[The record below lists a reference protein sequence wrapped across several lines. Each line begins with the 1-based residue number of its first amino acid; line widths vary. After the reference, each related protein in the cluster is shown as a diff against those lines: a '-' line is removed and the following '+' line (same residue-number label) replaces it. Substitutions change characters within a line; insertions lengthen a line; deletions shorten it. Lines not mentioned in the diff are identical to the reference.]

1 MPRADPPRVAPHP
14 PGTAVHK
21 DAKDAKP
28 QHSKMFAFFFLIV
41 MSCALGLICVAS
53 LIQQRDLQLQ
63 RLAVRSLHSDHEHEH
78 DGLRGQMTELMQ
90 QPADEEEATNANANA
105 NANATATA
113 NAIATVTDWS
123 NFECVGWKAQ
133 RDCAPDGG
141 ADPHNDRPCNATVH
155 NGESGFCEVKHKV
168 TGDVQQVM
176 KMHCDSLRPDVSFKC
191 DEFATFLQ
199 FGQKAAQYVHD
210 SSFSMANC
218 RQKLVDDQVRA
229 AAAAEGKNQEKQNQ
243 VKDENWV
250 DKLKRG
256 VERKRTV
263 SPPPEDIKRLRKQV
277 QSPTSF
283 KRGIVFVVYEKML
296 QSVYASVKSMR
307 LMGCTLPVELWYKRS
322 ETDPTHP
329 LLRRLTG
336 QYGAYMREINDPR
349 ASKFYTKTYAVFY
362 SAFDQV
368 LLLDADNFA
377 VRDPTYLF
385 DTPEF
390 QDQGAIFWPDFWRPK
405 KTIFNIQPTSF
416 VWEVF
421 DLKPVDMFEQESG
434 QVLIDRSRHM
444 KALNVLMYYAFNP
457 SIFERLRLAWGDKD
471 LFRFAWLKTGSSFHM
486 IETPPGSAGLKLS
499 DQNIF
504 CGVTM
509 VQHDPQRGIVFLH
522 RNQEKLSSENRA
534 KVWAHVQDFRMDE
547 VSLDD
552 YDVRGANG
560 GRYFPQFKRC
570 YGKDIYYEN
579 AFTVKPIEELPFAG
593 LEQRLL
599 DLVQEAARI
608 DGTQQEQPNGVE
620 GEDVVD
626 VADPAKI

>member
-1 MPRADPPRVAPHP
+1 MQKADPPRVAPLSKA
-14 PGTAVHK
+14 AVHHHDAASK
-21 DAKDAKP
+21 DRDAKALCG
-28 QHSKMFAFFFLIV
+28 QHNKMFAFFFLIV

-63 RLAVRSLHSDHEHEH
+63 RLAVHSLHSDH
-78 DGLRGQMTELMQ
+78 DGGSTGLRGQMTELMQ
-90 QPADEEEATNANANA
+90 QPADEEEVAT
-105 NANATATA
+105 TATT
-113 NAIATVTDWS
+113 ATVAADTDWS
-123 NFECVGWKAQ
+123 NYECVGWKAQ
-133 RDCAPDGG
+133 RDCSPDGG
-141 ADPHNDRPCNATVH
+141 ADPHNDRACNVTVH
-155 NGESGFCEVKHKV
+155 NGESGFCQVRHKT
-168 TGDVQQVM
+168 TGELQQVM
-176 KMHCDSLRPDVSFKC
+176 KMHCDSLRPDVAFRC

-199 FGQKAAQYVHD
+199 FGQKATEYEHD
-210 SSFSMANC
+210 PSFSMENC
-218 RQKLVDDQVRA
+218 RQKLIDDQVRA
-229 AAAAEGKNQEKQNQ
+229 ISAGQEKE
-243 VKDENWV
+243 KETPRENDDWV
-250 DKLKRG
+250 DKIRRG
-256 VERKRTV
+256 VEVKRTIT
-263 SPPPEDIKRLRKQV
+263 PPQADLEKLV
-277 QSPTSF
+277 QPPSSY
-283 KRGIVFVVYEKML
+283 KRGIVIVVYEKML

-322 ETDPTHP
+322 ETDPSHP
-329 LLRRLTG
+329 LLRELTEK
-336 QYGAYMREINDPR
+336 YGAYMREINDPR
-349 ASKFYTKTYAVFY
+349 ATKFYTKTYAVFY

-385 DTPEF
+385 DTPQF
-390 QDQGAIFWPDFWRPK
+390 QEHGAIFWPDFWRPK

-421 DLKPVDMFEQESG
+421 ALEPVDMFEQESG
-434 QVLIDRSRHM
+434 QVLIDRSKQM
-444 KALNVLMYYAFNP
+444 KALNVLLYYAFNP

-486 IETPPGSAGLKLS
+486 IETPPGSAGLKLP

-522 RNQEKLSSENRA
+522 RNQEKLSSENQA
-534 KVWAHVQDFRMDE
+534 KVWAHIQDFRMDE

-579 AFTVKPIEELPFAG
+579 AFTVKSIKELPFAG

-599 DLVQEAARI
+599 SFVQEAARI
-608 DGTQQEQPNGVE
+608 DGTLEEQRNGNE
-620 GEDVVD
+620 GETVVD
-626 VADPAKI
+626 VADPAEQ